1 MDLFDK
7 IGNIAKNIG
16 DRTNDAIEITKLNA
30 KIATEKSAVA
40 EDLKNIGE
48 FYYKKFAY
56 EEPIDTVIQEFCD
69 NAASHYEAIDQA
81 QAEIERIKKEN
92 GVNKESSGQEEP
104 KKDDEAKEEAEACEK
119 EPEPESMVVCPNC
132 QAVNPEGLKF
142 CTQCGSSLEPEKAVK
157 EEDKKETA
165 KCPVCGEPLNKDSKF
180 CGHCGATITPQ

>member
-40 EDLKNIGE
+40 EDLKKIGE
-48 FYYKKFAY
+48 FYYKKFAD
-56 EEPIDTVIQEFCD
+56 EEPIDTEIQEFCD

-104 KKDDEAKEEAEACEK
+104 KKTTRQRKRQKPAKKSRNRNLWSYA
-119 EPEPESMVVCPNC
+119 PIVR
-132 QAVNPEGLKF
+132 L
-142 CTQCGSSLEPEKAVK
+142 
-157 EEDKKETA
+157 
-165 KCPVCGEPLNKDSKF
+165 
-180 CGHCGATITPQ
+180 

>member
-40 EDLKNIGE
+40 EDLKKIGE
-48 FYYKKFAY
+48 FYYKKFAD
-56 EEPIDTVIQEFCD
+56 EEPIDTEIQEFCD
-69 NAASHYEAIDQA
+69 NAASHYEAIEQA

-104 KKDDEAKEEAEACEK
+104 KKDEEAKE
-119 EPEPESMVVCPNC
+119 
-132 QAVNPEGLKF
+132 
-142 CTQCGSSLEPEKAVK
+142 
-157 EEDKKETA
+157 
-165 KCPVCGEPLNKDSKF
+165 
-180 CGHCGATITPQ
+180 